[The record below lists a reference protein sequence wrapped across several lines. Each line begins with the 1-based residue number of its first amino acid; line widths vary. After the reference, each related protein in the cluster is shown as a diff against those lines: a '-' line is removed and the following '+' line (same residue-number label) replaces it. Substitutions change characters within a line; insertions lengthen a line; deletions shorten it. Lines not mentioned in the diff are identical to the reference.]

1 MFHSLDGRHVL
12 VRAPASIAN
21 IGPGFDILAMAI
33 KGLYDE
39 VLVSIKSGSGIIT
52 VTSQGFNVPS
62 GKDNVAYAV
71 ANEFISRY
79 NIKDVDTYIEVRKGI
94 PTSCGLGSSGATSA
108 AVAYALSKVFSL
120 NLRDDELLDLAS
132 VGEFHVSGSKHYDNV
147 AASLYGGLT
156 IVEPTTR
163 NVFKYV
169 PTTPINIAVI
179 IPSVV
184 ELQGIKKTKYSRS
197 LLPQQIGLDTHVR
210 QTSAIALLIYALF
223 TNNVELLGK
232 AVSVDYIA
240 EPHRSKIIPYYSE
253 LKDLALQGGALGF
266 NISGAGPAVFTIHRN
281 MDDAKRAASR
291 LAKFLELKG
300 VKAYAYTTTVS
311 SSGAELLARELNRA
325 ENLDTLFQ

>member
-1 MFHSLDGRHVL
+1 
-12 VRAPASIAN
+12 
-21 IGPGFDILAMAI
+21 
-33 KGLYDE
+33 
-39 VLVSIKSGSGIIT
+39 
-52 VTSQGFNVPS
+52 
-62 GKDNVAYAV
+62 
-71 ANEFISRY
+71 
-79 NIKDVDTYIEVRKGI
+79 
-94 PTSCGLGSSGATSA
+94 
-108 AVAYALSKVFSL
+108 
-120 NLRDDELLDLAS
+120 
-132 VGEFHVSGSKHYDNV
+132 
-147 AASLYGGLT
+147 
-156 IVEPTTR
+156 
-163 NVFKYV
+163 
-169 PTTPINIAVI
+169 
-179 IPSVV
+179 
-184 ELQGIKKTKYSRS
+184 
-197 LLPQQIGLDTHVR
+197 
-210 QTSAIALLIYALF
+210 ALLIYALF